1 MQNQYLQNPGAI
13 AGIYKKVIDAFKLRS
28 DVQSGYALAYKGST
42 TVPTFDNTPKG
53 FGDGTTTTGLCVSAS
68 QALLNDNVF
77 NDLIRSRG
85 AIAKL
90 VSIDIKEQYYGHCKI
105 GGGSQNKWHTA
116 ILLQDS
122 GIFFIVDITCG
133 QFGNSF
139 VNKNIWDFKT
149 WELTFRSPSC
159 KHFIT
164 DFQNNPLTVLPITIS
179 GRNKTTLELEN
190 IEVFDKMHDLTN
202 FTDTDRKLLSD
213 FFVNR
218 FDELNNKIILGNIN
232 QEDFKYIE
240 SVNELLE
247 HMPFVSIDMGYS
259 IMKFNNKESAKNWL
273 RLFLNNQSILNK
285 YMLISK
291 DFNSAACVV
300 NTDAEQI
307 NVEKLDDLTTYIV
320 FEFGKF
326 YGIDVDFLACA
337 DLLVPF
343 GYQLEFD
350 VKDIMNGGKRNS
362 IVSNGGVN
370 PFKETNAIYIRINS
384 LQ

>member
-28 DVQSGYALAYKGST
+28 DVQSGYALAYKGSNQI
-42 TVPTFDNTPKG
+42 PTFDNRPKG
-53 FGDGTTTTGLCVSAS
+53 YGDATTTTGLCVSGS
-68 QALLNDNVF
+68 QALLNDNCF
-77 NDLIRSRG
+77 NDLIHSRG
-85 AIAKL
+85 AVAKL
-90 VSIDIKEQYYGHCKI
+90 VSIDIKEQYYGYCGI

-164 DFQNNPLTVLPITIS
+164 DFQNNPLTILPITQTDKAKIHTEVS
-179 GRNKTTLELEN
+179 SVD
-190 IEVFDKMHDLTN
+190 VFDSMHDLTN
-202 FTDTDRKLLSD
+202 FTDIDRKLLTD

-247 HMPFVSIDMGYS
+247 HMPFVSIEMGYS
-259 IMKFNNKESAKNWL
+259 IMKFNNKEAAKNWL
-273 RLFLNNQSILNK
+273 RLFLNNQATLNK

-291 DFNSAACVV
+291 DFKNASCA
-300 NTDAEQI
+300 I
-307 NVEKLDDLTTYIV
+307 NVDSEEINIEKLDDLTTYIV
-320 FEFGKF
+320 FEFGKV
-326 YGIDVDFLACA
+326 YGIDVDFLSCS
-337 DLLVPF
+337 DLLIPF
-343 GYQLEFD
+343 GYKLEFD
-350 VKDIMNGGKRNS
+350 TKNIMNGGKRNA

-370 PFKETNAIYIRINS
+370 PFKETNAIYIRIDNF
-384 LQ
+384 Q